1 MKKNLLIIFI
11 LLGFTSISQI
21 ITTQIG
27 TFEIVKNLNP
37 ERNDYYNQSISK
49 SNLENYRLK
58 NKRVTLNFKNGFDI
72 ELLSAKELFLKH
84 IEIDLNSY
92 LEDFEKN
99 SNLPLF
105 VVMENGWIGAEISSQ
120 TKNSKE

>member
-99 SNLPLF
+99 SKLPLF